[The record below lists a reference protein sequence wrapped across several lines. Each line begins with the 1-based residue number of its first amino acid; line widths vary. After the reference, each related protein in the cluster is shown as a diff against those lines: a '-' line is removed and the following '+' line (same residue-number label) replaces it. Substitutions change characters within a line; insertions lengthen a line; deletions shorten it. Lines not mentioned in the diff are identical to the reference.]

1 MLRDPVCGMQI
12 QEAHGYATR
21 RVGDAHV
28 AFCSAA
34 CAAQFDAAPH
44 RYMQLPTNP
53 ATARRAGTA
62 PLLRPLAAGAV
73 TVLGL
78 LVFYLG
84 IITLAQSWAHARAQ
98 LVDDRNFIAAIVLGF
113 GTQVALYTYLRGLH
127 THTAVSGVAAST
139 GTSAAAMLACCAHHL
154 ADVLPIVG
162 VAGAA
167 VFLNAYKTPLLWLS
181 IVMNLAGV
189 VYLLR
194 KIQRHRH
201 IACYTPIA

>member
-1 MLRDPVCGMQI
+1 MT
-12 QEAHGYATR
+12 AASSR
-21 RVGDAHV
+21 RSY
-28 AFCSAA
+28 SA
-34 CAAQFDAAPH
+34 
-44 RYMQLPTNP
+44 L
-53 ATARRAGTA
+53 ARRLGCTPICAG
-62 PLLRPLAAGAV
+62 L
-73 TVLGL
+73 
-78 LVFYLG
+78 Y
-84 IITLAQSWAHARAQ
+84 AR
-98 LVDDRNFIAAIVLGF
+98 
-113 GTQVALYTYLRGLH
+113 
-127 THTAVSGVAAST
+127 TAVGVVAAST